1 MNVAE
6 RRKYPRVPIHNL
18 ISYVCLD
25 EDGKPIK
32 RLMGSALDIS
42 QGGLLLET
50 TQQIEPGNGILI
62 MADEQDRI
70 IEINGKAAYCREIG
84 GGKFYVG
91 ISLQG
96 SHNENIQFVRSMIR
110 AYHYRKSSDQPKQ
123 PQLSQGGSRCESP
136 ITGHPRLT

>member
-1 MNVAE
+1 MSSIE
-6 RRKYPRVPIHNL
+6 KRKHPRVKIHNL

-32 RLMGSALDIS
+32 NLMGTALDVS

-50 TQQIEPGNGILI
+50 THQIEPGDVILI
-62 MADEQDRI
+62 TTDDQDRL

-84 GGKFYVG
+84 DGKFYVG

-96 SHNENIQFVRSMIR
+96 SHNENIQFIRSMIR
-110 AYHYRKSSDQPKQ
+110 AYHYRKSSDQSKQ
-123 PQLSQGGSRCESP
+123 P
-136 ITGHPRLT
+136 

>member
-6 RRKYPRVPIHNL
+6 KRKYPRVQIHNL

-32 RLMGSALDIS
+32 HLMGSALDIS

-70 IEINGKAAYCREIG
+70 VEINGKAAYCRETG
-84 GGKFYVG
+84 YGKFYIG
-91 ISLQG
+91 ISFQG
-96 SHNENIQFVRSMIR
+96 TPDENIQFVKHMVRANYYRRSSV
-110 AYHYRKSSDQPKQ
+110 KSKQ
-123 PQLSQGGSRCESP
+123 L
-136 ITGHPRLT
+136 

>member
-6 RRKYPRVPIHNL
+6 KRKHPRVQIQNL

-32 RLMGSALDIS
+32 NLMGTALDVS

-50 TQQIEPGNGILI
+50 THQIEPGDVILI
-62 MADEQDRI
+62 TTDDKDRL

-84 GGKFYVG
+84 DGKFFVG

-110 AYHYRKSSDQPKQ
+110 AYHYRRRIVKSKGPELTEDNK
-123 PQLSQGGSRCESP
+123 LS
-136 ITGHPRLT
+136 

>member
-1 MNVAE
+1 MSSIE
-6 RRKYPRVPIHNL
+6 KRKHPRVKIHNL

-32 RLMGSALDIS
+32 NLMGTALDVS

-50 TQQIEPGNGILI
+50 THQIEPGDVILI
-62 MADEQDRI
+62 TTDDQDRL
-70 IEINGKAAYCREIG
+70 IEINGKATYCREIG

-110 AYHYRKSSDQPKQ
+110 AYHYRKSSDRSKQ
-123 PQLSQGGSRCESP
+123 PQLSQVKVSM
-136 ITGHPRLT
+136 

>member
-6 RRKYPRVPIHNL
+6 ERKYPRVQIHNL

-32 RLMGSALDIS
+32 NLMGTALDVS

-50 TQQIEPGNGILI
+50 THQIEPEYVILI
-62 MADEQDRI
+62 TTDDKDRL
-70 IEINGKAAYCREIG
+70 IEINGKAAYCRKIG
-84 GGKFYVG
+84 DGKFNVG

-96 SHNENIQFVRSMIR
+96 SHNENILFVKSMIR
-110 AYHYRKSSDQPKQ
+110 TYHYRKSSDQSKQ
-123 PQLSQGGSRCESP
+123 PQLSQVGS
-136 ITGHPRLT
+136 

>member
-1 MNVAE
+1 MSSIE
-6 RRKYPRVPIHNL
+6 KRKHPRVKIHNL

-32 RLMGSALDIS
+32 NLMGTALDVS

-50 TQQIEPGNGILI
+50 THQIEPGDVILI
-62 MADEQDRI
+62 TTDYKDRL

-84 GGKFYVG
+84 DGKFYVG

-110 AYHYRKSSDQPKQ
+110 AYHYRKSFDQSKQ
-123 PQLSQGGSRCESP
+123 L
-136 ITGHPRLT
+136 

>member
-6 RRKYPRVPIHNL
+6 KRKHPRVPIHNL
-18 ISYVCLD
+18 VSYVCLD

-32 RLMGSALDIS
+32 NLMGTALDVS

-50 TQQIEPGNGILI
+50 THQIESGDVVLI
-62 MADEQDRI
+62 TTDDQDRL

-84 GGKFYVG
+84 DGKFYVG

-96 SHNENIQFVRSMIR
+96 SHNENIQFIRSMI
-110 AYHYRKSSDQPKQ
+110 
-123 PQLSQGGSRCESP
+123 
-136 ITGHPRLT
+136 

>member
-6 RRKYPRVPIHNL
+6 KRKHPRVKIRSL

-25 EDGKPIK
+25 EDGRPIK
-32 RLMGSALDIS
+32 NLMGTAIDIS

-50 TQQIEPGNGILI
+50 THQIEPGDVILI
-62 MADEQDRI
+62 TTDDKDRL
-70 IEINGKAAYCREIG
+70 IEINGKAAYCRKVG
-84 GGKFYVG
+84 DGKFFVG

-110 AYHYRKSSDQPKQ
+110 AYHYRRRIVKSKGPELTEDNK
-123 PQLSQGGSRCESP
+123 LS
-136 ITGHPRLT
+136 

>member
-6 RRKYPRVPIHNL
+6 KRKYPRVPIHNL
-18 ISYVCLD
+18 VSYVCLD
-25 EDGKPIK
+25 EDGEPIK

-62 MADEQDRI
+62 TADEQDRI
-70 IEINGKAAYCREIG
+70 VEINGKAAYCREIG
-84 GGKFYVG
+84 GGKFFVG

-110 AYHYRKSSDQPKQ
+110 AYHYRKRSDQSKQ
-123 PQLSQGGSRCESP
+123 PQLSQVGS
-136 ITGHPRLT
+136 

>member
-6 RRKYPRVPIHNL
+6 KRKYPRVPIHNL
-18 ISYVCLD
+18 VSYVCLD

-32 RLMGSALDIS
+32 NLMGTALDVS

-50 TQQIEPGNGILI
+50 THQIEPGDVILI
-62 MADEQDRI
+62 TTDDQDRL

-84 GGKFYVG
+84 DGKFYVG

-96 SHNENIQFVRSMIR
+96 AHNENIQFVRSMIR
-110 AYHYRKSSDQPKQ
+110 AYHYRKSSDQSKQ
-123 PQLSQGGSRCESP
+123 P
-136 ITGHPRLT
+136 